1 MKKNRSLIIGQGIA
15 GTSLAF
21 SLLEKGSEVLVI
33 DDGFRT
39 SSSMVAAGMWNPL
52 SFKKLTTGWRSSE
65 FVAAAN
71 DFYSQIEELLQI
83 KFFHTIPLY
92 RVFADQQQ
100 ANEWDEK
107 SDRTDIREFV
117 KTSFPTINPRIKAP
131 YGCGVVD
138 VAGWCDIPLYL
149 KTARTFFQE
158 KQWIRE
164 ERFDFENVKFF
175 NDKIIYRE
183 EEFDQVVFA
192 TGWKNN
198 ENPFFNHI
206 EIFPNKGQVLRVV
219 LENIEIDHMMN
230 YGNFL
235 LPVGDGTYKVG
246 ATYEFNDPNPLP
258 TADTKKRLTE
268 KLASVVD
275 SPIEVVEHLAGYRP
289 TVPSRKPIVSA
300 HPEHKRLFIFNGF
313 GSKGVLYVPLFSR
326 DLANQIMQKESK

>member
-71 DFYSQIEELLQI
+71 AFYSQIEDLLQI
-83 KFFHTIPLY
+83 KFFHTVPLY

-107 SDRTDIREFV
+107 SDRMDIREFV
-117 KTSFPTINPRIKAP
+117 KTSFPKINPRIKAP

-138 VAGWCDIPLYL
+138 VSGWCDIPLYL

-158 KQWIRE
+158 KKLIRE
-164 ERFDFENVKFF
+164 ERFDFDKVKFS
-175 NDKIIYRE
+175 NDKVIYRE
-183 EEFDQVVFA
+183 EEFDQVIFA

-206 EIFPNKGQVLRVV
+206 EIFPNKGQVLKVV
-219 LENIEIDHMMN
+219 LENMEIDHMMN

-258 TADTKKRLTE
+258 TEETKQKLID
-268 KLASVVD
+268 KLASAVD

-289 TVPSRKPIVSA
+289 TVPSRKPIVST
-300 HPEHKRLFIFNGF
+300 HPVHKQLFIFNGF

-326 DLANQIMQKESK
+326 DLADQIMQKESN